1 MQTRVMA
8 ATSGGFFKCRSVR
21 PPIPRQQIVD
31 PVSGMFGNVRQNIGE
46 PDLRI
51 DIVQFGGDDQAVH
64 DCRPAAAAIGA
75 AEQPGFAP
83 EGNRPVILPMSDRRS
98 RFIIAGTH
106 SMGGV
111 FVASM
116 LSGAPAARL
125 FTSR

>member
-1 MQTRVMA
+1 MPGDAGQDI
-8 ATSGGFFKCRSVR
+8 GQ
-21 PPIPRQQIVD
+21 PR
-31 PVSGMFGNVRQNIGE
+31 
-46 PDLRI
+46 LRI
-51 DIVQFGGDDQAVH
+51 DIVQFGGDDEAIYRRRAPPTAVGPREEP
-64 DCRPAAAAIGA
+64 RPS
-75 AEQPGFAP
+75 AES
-83 EGNRPVILPMSDRRS
+83 NRPVILPMSDRRS